1 MNILDKIPPDK
12 ARHAVA
18 GSLVAGVASALAMR
32 VHPPFAWQAGM
43 LAAVAAGLVKEL
55 VIDKRANAKAAA
67 AGQAPPHEVSG
78 MDALATALGGVPASA
93 APFVAWLLT
102 R

>member
-1 MNILDKIPPDK
+1 MNILDKLPPDK

-43 LAAVAAGLVKEL
+43 LAAVAAGLAKEVL
-55 VIDKRANAKAAA
+55 DHRANAKAAA

-78 MDALATALGGVPASA
+78 MDALATALGGVPVSA
-93 APFVAWLLT
+93 APFVAWLMT